1 MNHGGQLATLD
12 FALHRPASEGQRFVR
27 QRESDVGRRET
38 CAAGSALA
46 DSASGPISF
55 SKRTPAQHRRVSC
68 PRECFFIGLERFPT
82 NQKLFSRNR
91 LALGGRA
98 LSDTKPLRS
107 PTRSHSGSKQSV
119 ESRPRTVYTTPA
131 GRMLNGTI
139 ESVLDAGLCSEIE
152 SQVQLVFTS
161 PPFPLSRQ
169 KKYGN
174 LQGSD
179 YVDWLAGLAPRLTSL
194 LTPTG
199 SIVIELGNVW
209 VPGEPTMSTRPLES
223 LLEFLTRGE
232 LKLCQAFVWN
242 NPARLPSPAQ
252 WVNIERIRIK
262 DAFTHIWWM
271 SQTDRPKADNRRVL
285 KEYSQS
291 MLNLLKS
298 GSYND
303 GHRPSEHHI
312 GEKSF
317 LKDNGGA
324 IPSNVLTFSNTASNN
339 DVYLDYCREQ
349 NISVHPARMP
359 RDVAAFFISFLT
371 DEEDLVFDPFAGSNT
386 TGAVAEALGRQW
398 RAVEPDPA
406 YIKGSIGRFPGA
418 QLEP

>member
-1 MNHGGQLATLD
+1 
-12 FALHRPASEGQRFVR
+12 
-27 QRESDVGRRET
+27 
-38 CAAGSALA
+38 
-46 DSASGPISF
+46 
-55 SKRTPAQHRRVSC
+55 
-68 PRECFFIGLERFPT
+68 
-82 NQKLFSRNR
+82 
-91 LALGGRA
+91 
-98 LSDTKPLRS
+98 
-107 PTRSHSGSKQSV
+107 
-119 ESRPRTVYTTPA
+119 
-131 GRMLNGTI
+131 MLNGTI
-139 ESVLDAGLCSEIE
+139 ESVLDAGLCADIE
-152 SQVQLVFTS
+152 NQVQLVFTS
-161 PPFPLSRQ
+161 PPFPLNRQ

-179 YVDWLAGLAPRLTSL
+179 YVDWLADLAPSLANL

-209 VPGEPTMSTRPLES
+209 MSGEPTMSTLPLES
-223 LLEFLTRGE
+223 LLEFLTRGN

-252 WVNIERIRIK
+252 WVNIERIRVK

-271 SQTDRPKADNRRVL
+271 SHTARPKADNRRVL

-291 MLNLLKS
+291 MLDLLKS

-303 GHRPSEHHI
+303 GYRPSEHHI

-339 DVYLDYCREQ
+339 DIYLNYCREH

-359 RDVAAFFISFLT
+359 RELAEFFVSFLT
-371 DEEDLVFDPFAGSNT
+371 DEQDLVFDPFAGSNT
-386 TGAVAEALGRQW
+386 TGAVAESLGRRW
-398 RAVEPDPA
+398 RAVEPDRS
-406 YIKGSIGRFPGA
+406 YIRGSIGRFPGS
-418 QLEP
+418 QLEL